1 MTKMSINESGN
12 KVKGEIRVKKII
24 SARVIGGM
32 AAMLLVVASIIGLN
46 QQTDTAQA
54 AATGTINLVNNWSKL
69 STATSPSKLATGYGG
84 TTPSYVGSGK
94 SLYATYTSTGR
105 HIMTGSNQL
114 IIEVVDADL
123 NDAIVKSTMVLLKGG
138 HTSSST
144 LITNYKVGNNSS
156 SEDEYAIPIIDNN
169 SDGIVNG
176 QDLSFACRW
185 LGSGYHDEGA
195 LGGSTDPETKTGIDT
210 GFYSAVA
217 GGVAGSTAAT
227 ALSTPDSLLD
237 GTVLKNGGTGG
248 TVADVLTDAR
258 AATTTL
264 GQNTN
269 VRTDMTVDRGGVTTD
284 EDALMGLFNAAP
296 KCSTGTSSK
305 VSVSLAGSA
314 GDPILGVSAQITI
327 ATPSSIVDA
336 SLIFDHGTAYH
347 GTPDAATNDNEAATA
362 AAANTIAGLVQW
374 KTSRIN
380 TTTVKVWSGVVSE
393 SNAINILLTETGRN
407 TGVFNG
413 LVNLFDNE
421 NTAMPLGMA
430 VSQADDTTDAA
441 SILATAYVGS
451 FGNTHAESPC
461 ADDCAAGLNRAAT
474 SDTSTLA
481 VKDGGTVY
489 AEYIDAD
496 DADANTSQKRQITA
510 KVDATTPTV
519 EINSPAHSS
528 ENQTRTPTFS
538 LTATEAASG
547 LDVSGALLILQE
559 GAETNNSGEDG
570 SVGANGTDVMST
582 SDLHDGAGDDD
593 GNGGEWLTSSIFALT
608 GGDITLGSSVDEA
621 SSPVTRTAA
630 SVTVNRGTSTDG
642 VSSLTY
648 TYTPS
653 SALPLGAAT
662 PVDHWIDFQG
672 VATDLAGNVGYTDSD
687 SSVSAGVLNKFGASH
702 IKIDQKLPS
711 ISAAYTGWWWD
722 TSIDSKNKTH
732 KHTSTKAN
740 SMVVEFDGNITGIDA
755 TDFQITFDDGT
766 THTPSEAVIYTA
778 LPTQVFLTL
787 AASMPA
793 DDTPKVAL
801 VGSVSDIAGNSTS
814 SGSLA
819 GATDKIHPSVTATL
833 SGGTGTGT
841 GALETANDLTK
852 STIVVTVTTDEE
864 LVSNPKVDVYD
875 LGMAGAG
882 GDAENAY
889 KGTCGVVNTCGAD
902 SSNVLVDGYNIRT
915 LNVAA
920 DPPVTSFTQDRNGAD
935 QGNDGFSTATA
946 SSTSAGVIL
955 DASMTAQGTKTFK
968 YTINA
973 ANGSPGTDGEKTVVI
988 TATDKATQGNITIHG
1003 SISSTSSYLRFMLDD
1018 TAPVLAI
1025 TPAAD
1030 STTTQTKP
1038 YIVLDYSAEEATKV
1052 TLNTATLDG
1061 VDISGELST
1070 TDNKK
1075 FYYVP
1080 TTDLAAGSHTIVA
1093 KATDFAGTVS
1103 SIQTKKF
1110 TVAARK
1116 DFKLSLLAG
1125 WNAKSVPSDPVDP
1138 SIDSVFS
1145 NAGVDMVLSYSDHT
1159 WSSATKDAESGKF
1172 VGSLSE
1178 IHSGHGYWI
1187 HNNNFESQSVAL
1199 VGPVAPSAGSPPAVV
1214 TIPTVAGWNFV
1225 GVSDVT
1231 RANTEGADGTTI
1243 DTAGDYFGDLKDA
1256 VLGGHDIVYSYDTT
1270 NLKFV
1275 EVLQGGNVSTGQGLW
1290 IYIVPAA
1297 DGSILPI
1304 VPPAP

>member
-1 MTKMSINESGN
+1 MTQTSIKESGN

-24 SARVIGGM
+24 SARVLGGM

-54 AATGTINLVNNWSKL
+54 ASTGTINLVNNWSKL

-94 SLYATYTSTGR
+94 TLYATYTSTGR

-114 IIEVVDADL
+114 VIEVVDSDL
-123 NDAIVKSTMVLLKGG
+123 NSAVVKSTVIILKGG
-138 HTSSST
+138 HSASST
-144 LITNYKVGNNSS
+144 LITNYQTEIGDTGKN
-156 SEDEYAIPIIDNN
+156 EYAIPIIDNN

-176 QDLSFACRW
+176 ADLTFACRW
-185 LGSGYHDEGA
+185 IGGGYEDEDG
-195 LGGSTDPETKTGIDT
+195 GGSSGIGT
-210 GFYSAVA
+210 AFYTEAASV
-217 GGVAGSTAAT
+217 TARTT
-227 ALSTPDSLLD
+227 ADSLLD
-237 GTVLKNGGTGG
+237 GTSIKNGGTGA
-248 TVADVLTDAR
+248 TAANILTDAT

-264 GQNTN
+264 GRTLK
-269 VRTDMTVDRGGVTTD
+269 VRTDMTLVRTGT
-284 EDALMGLFNAAP
+284 EAALMGSFNAAP
-296 KCSTGTSSK
+296 KCSTATTSL
-305 VSVSLAGSA
+305 VSVALIGSA
-314 GDPILGVSAQITI
+314 GDPVAGVSAQLQVSTPTSI
-327 ATPSSIVDA
+327 A
-336 SLIFDHGTAYH
+336 
-347 GTPDAATNDNEAATA
+347 AAAAQAWGPGGEQADATA
-362 AAANTIAGLVQW
+362 ATTSVIAGLVQW

-380 TTTVKVWSGVVSE
+380 TTTAKVWSGVVSQ

-430 VSQADDTTDAA
+430 ANNATTNDAE
-441 SILATAYVGS
+441 SVYFGS
-451 FGNTHAESPC
+451 FGNTNAISPC
-461 ADDCAAGLNRAAT
+461 SDECATGLGRAAT

-489 AEYIDAD
+489 AEYVDALDAD
-496 DADANTSQKRQITA
+496 SNTSQKRSITA

-547 LDVSGALLILQE
+547 LDVSGSLLILQE
-559 GAETNNSGEDG
+559 GSEQNNSGEDG
-570 SVGANGTDVMST
+570 SVGGNGTDVMTT
-582 SDLHDGAGDDD
+582 SALHDATGNDEGAGGD
-593 GNGGEWLTSSIFALT
+593 WLTSSIFALT
-608 GGDITLGSSVDEA
+608 GGDITLGTSTDED
-621 SSPVTRTAA
+621 STSRTAA

-642 VSSLTY
+642 VSTLTY

-672 VATDLAGNVGYTDSD
+672 IATDLAGNIGYTDSNT
-687 SSVSAGVLNKFGASH
+687 SVSAGVLEKFGAHH

-740 SMVVEFDGNITGIDA
+740 ALVVEFDGNITDIDS

-766 THTPSEAVIYTA
+766 THTPTEAVIYSA
-778 LPTQVFLTL
+778 LKSQVFLTL
-787 AASMPA
+787 GASMPA

-801 VGSVSDIAGNSTS
+801 VGSVSDMAGNSTS
-814 SGSLA
+814 TGSLA
-819 GATDKIHPSVTATL
+819 GATDKIHPAVTATL
-833 SGGTGTGT
+833 SGGSGTGT
-841 GALETANDLTK
+841 AALEGVNDLTK
-852 STIVVTVTTDEE
+852 TTITLTVTTDEE
-864 LVSNPKVDVYD
+864 LVSNPKVDIYD
-875 LGMAGAG
+875 LGMAKAG
-882 GDAENAY
+882 KGVNAY
-889 KGTCGVVNTCGAD
+889 KGTCGVVSTCGMGTAVD
-902 SSNVLVDGYNIRT
+902 VDDYNVRSLDVS
-915 LNVAA
+915 V
-920 DPPVTSFTQDRNGAD
+920 DPPASSFTVDRNGAALSPA
-935 QGNDGFSTATA
+935 STATVD
-946 SSTSAGVIL
+946 STSAAVLL
-955 DASMTAQGTKTFK
+955 DAGMTAQGTKTFK

-973 ANGSPGTDGEKTVVI
+973 STGTPGTDGEKTVVV

-1018 TAPVLAI
+1018 TAPSLSI
-1025 TPAAD
+1025 TPASG

-1061 VDISGELST
+1061 VDISGKLSS

-1080 TTDLAAGSHTIVA
+1080 ESDLAAGEHTIVS
-1093 KATDFAGTVS
+1093 KATDYAGNVS
-1103 SIQTKKF
+1103 SILTRKF
-1110 TVAARK
+1110 SVAARK
-1116 DFKLSLLAG
+1116 DFKMSLLAG

-1138 SIDSVFS
+1138 SIDAVFS
-1145 NAGVDMVLSYSDHT
+1145 NAGVDMVLSYSDHA
-1159 WSSATKDAESGKF
+1159 WSSATKDAGSGKF

-1178 IHSGHGYWI
+1178 IHSGHGYWV

-1199 VGPVAPSAGSPPAVV
+1199 HGPVAPSAGSPPAVV

-1231 RANTEGADGTTI
+1231 RANTEGADGTAIT
-1243 DTAGDYFGDLKDA
+1243 TQTLYFGDLTDTTA
-1256 VLGGHDIVYSYDTT
+1256 GGHDIVYKYDTT

-1275 EVLQGGNVSTGQGLW
+1275 EVASGTNVSTGEGLW
-1290 IYIVPAA
+1290 IYIVPES

>member
-1 MTKMSINESGN
+1 MTKSSINESGN

-24 SARVIGGM
+24 SARVLGGM
-32 AAMLLVVASIIGLN
+32 AAMLLVVASVIGLN

-54 AATGTINLVNNWSKL
+54 AATGSINLVNNWSKL

-114 IIEVVDADL
+114 VIEVVDADL
-123 NDAIVKSTMVLLKGG
+123 NAAVVKSTIVILKGG
-138 HTSSST
+138 HSASST
-144 LITNYKVGNNSS
+144 LITNY
-156 SEDEYAIPIIDNN
+156 EDEIGDTGKKEYAIPIIDNN
-169 SDGIVNG
+169 SDGVVNG
-176 QDLSFACRW
+176 QDLTFACRW
-185 LGSGYHDEGA
+185 LGSGFHDA
-195 LGGSTDPETKTGIDT
+195 DAD
-210 GFYSAVA
+210 
-217 GGVAGSTAAT
+217 STAGDINKAT
-227 ALSTPDSLLD
+227 GDSLLD
-237 GTVLKNGGTGG
+237 GTTIIGFAAGASSAN
-248 TVADVLTDAR
+248 AR
-258 AATTTL
+258 TNSATATSTL
-264 GQNTN
+264 GQLNT
-269 VRTDMTVDRGGVTTD
+269 VQADGMAYARGATAEDVT
-284 EDALMGLFNAAP
+284 MGFFNDAP
-296 KCSTGTSSK
+296 KCSTATTSL
-305 VSVSLAGSA
+305 VSISLVGSA
-314 GDPILGVSAQITI
+314 GDPVGGSSAQIQVS
-327 ATPSSIVDA
+327 TPSTIVEASNKWVHDPVQPAEDA
-336 SLIFDHGTAYH
+336 TVAS
-347 GTPDAATNDNEAATA
+347 TN
-362 AAANTIAGLVQW
+362 IVAGLIQW

-380 TTTVKVWSGVVSE
+380 TTTAKVWSGVVSK
-393 SNAINILLTETGRN
+393 SNAINVLLTETGRN

-430 VSQADDTTDAA
+430 LKEAGDSTNGTTV
-441 SILATAYVGS
+441 LATAYFGS
-451 FGNTHAESPC
+451 FGNTNAESPC
-461 ADDCAAGLNRAAT
+461 KAHCASGLGRAAT
-474 SDTSTLA
+474 SDTSTVA

-489 AEYIDAD
+489 AEYTDALDAD
-496 DADANTSQKRQITA
+496 SNTSQTRQVTA
-510 KVDATTPTV
+510 KVDATVPTV
-519 EINSPAHSS
+519 EVNSPANSS

-538 LTATEAASG
+538 ITATEAASG

-559 GAETNNSGEDG
+559 GSEQNNSGEDG
-570 SVGANGTDVMST
+570 SVGGNGTDVMTT
-582 SDLHDGAGDDD
+582 SDLHDAAGNDTGKG
-593 GNGGEWLTSSIFALT
+593 GNWLTSSIFALT
-608 GGDITLGSSVDEA
+608 GGDITLGSSTDE
-621 SSPVTRTAA
+621 SSVSRTAA

-653 SALPLGAAT
+653 SALPLGANT
-662 PVDHWIDFQG
+662 PVDHWLDFQG
-672 VATDLAGNVGYTDSD
+672 IATDLAGNVAYTDSN
-687 SSVSAGVLNKFGASH
+687 STTSAGVLNKFGAHH

-740 SMVVEFDGNITGIDA
+740 ALVVEFDGNITDIDA
-755 TDFQITFDDGT
+755 ADFKVTLDDGT
-766 THTPSEAVIYTA
+766 THTPTEAAIYTA

-787 AASMPA
+787 GASMSA
-793 DDTPKVAL
+793 DNTPKVEL

-814 SGSLA
+814 TGSLA

-833 SGGTGTGT
+833 SGGSGTGT
-841 GALETANDLTK
+841 GALESAADLTK
-852 STIVVTVTTDEE
+852 TTMTLTVTTDEE
-864 LVSNPKVDVYD
+864 LVSNPKVDIYD

-882 GDAENAY
+882 QGDNSY
-889 KGTCGVVNTCGAD
+889 KGTCGVINTCGMGSAVAVD
-902 SSNVLVDGYNIRT
+902 DYNVRS
-915 LNVAA
+915 LNVSV
-920 DPPVTSFTQDRNGAD
+920 DPPVSSFTVDRNGDALTPA
-935 QGNDGFSTATA
+935 STAGVDG
-946 SSTSAGVIL
+946 TSAAVLL

-968 YTINA
+968 YTISSA
-973 ANGSPGTDGEKTVVI
+973 SGTPGTDGQKTVVV

-1003 SISSTSSYLRFMLDD
+1003 SISSTSSYMRFMLDD
-1018 TAPVLAI
+1018 TAPALTI
-1025 TPAAD
+1025 TPTDA

-1038 YIVLDYSAEEATKV
+1038 YIVLDYSSEEATKV

-1061 VDISGELST
+1061 VDISGKLST

-1080 TTDLAAGSHTIVA
+1080 ESELAAGTHKIVS
-1093 KATDFAGTVS
+1093 KATDYAGNVS
-1103 SIQTKKF
+1103 SILTKTF

-1125 WNAKSVPSDPVDP
+1125 WNAKSVPSDPVNP
-1138 SIDSVFS
+1138 AIDSVFS
-1145 NAGVDMVLSYSDHT
+1145 NSGVDMVLAYSDHA
-1159 WSSATKDAESGKF
+1159 WSSATKDAGSGKF

-1178 IHSGHGYWI
+1178 IHSGHGYWV

-1199 VGPVAPSAGSPPAVV
+1199 TGPVAPSAGSPPAVV

-1225 GVSDVT
+1225 GVTDVT

-1243 DTAGDYFGDLKDA
+1243 ATQNLYFGDLTDTTA
-1256 VLGGHDIVYSYDTT
+1256 GGHDIVYKYDTT

-1275 EVLQGGNVSTGQGLW
+1275 EVAQATNVSTGQGLW

>member
-1 MTKMSINESGN
+1 MTQTSIKESGN

-24 SARVIGGM
+24 SARVLGGM

-54 AATGTINLVNNWSKL
+54 AATGSINLVNNWSKL

-94 SLYATYTSTGR
+94 TLYATYTSTGR

-114 IIEVVDADL
+114 VIEVVDSDL
-123 NDAIVKSTMVLLKGG
+123 NSAVVKSTVIILKGG
-138 HTSSST
+138 HSASST
-144 LITNYKVGNNSS
+144 LITNYQTEIGDTGKN
-156 SEDEYAIPIIDNN
+156 EYAIPIIDNN

-176 QDLSFACRW
+176 ADLTFACRW
-185 LGSGYHDEGA
+185 IGGGYEDEDG
-195 LGGSTDPETKTGIDT
+195 GGSSGIGT
-210 GFYSAVA
+210 AFYTEAASV
-217 GGVAGSTAAT
+217 TARTT
-227 ALSTPDSLLD
+227 ADSLLD
-237 GTVLKNGGTGG
+237 GTSIKNGGTGA
-248 TVADVLTDAR
+248 TAANILTDAT

-264 GQNTN
+264 GRTLK
-269 VRTDMTVDRGGVTTD
+269 VRTDMTLVRTGT
-284 EDALMGLFNAAP
+284 EAALMGSFNAAP
-296 KCSTGTSSK
+296 KCSTATTSL
-305 VSVSLAGSA
+305 VSVALIGSA
-314 GDPILGVSAQITI
+314 GDPVAGVSAQLQVSTPTSI
-327 ATPSSIVDA
+327 A
-336 SLIFDHGTAYH
+336 
-347 GTPDAATNDNEAATA
+347 AAAAQAWGPGGEQADATA
-362 AAANTIAGLVQW
+362 ATTSVIAGLVQW

-380 TTTVKVWSGVVSE
+380 TTTAKVWSGVVSQ

-430 VSQADDTTDAA
+430 ANNATTNDAE
-441 SILATAYVGS
+441 SVYFGS
-451 FGNTHAESPC
+451 FGNTNAISPC
-461 ADDCAAGLNRAAT
+461 SDECATGLGRAAT

-489 AEYIDAD
+489 AEYVDALDAD
-496 DADANTSQKRQITA
+496 SNTSQKRSITA

-547 LDVSGALLILQE
+547 LDVSGSLLILQE
-559 GAETNNSGEDG
+559 GSEQNNSGEDG
-570 SVGANGTDVMST
+570 SVGGNGTDVMTT
-582 SDLHDGAGDDD
+582 SALHDATGNDEGAGGD
-593 GNGGEWLTSSIFALT
+593 WLTSSIFALT
-608 GGDITLGSSVDEA
+608 GGDITLGTSTDED
-621 SSPVTRTAA
+621 STSRTAA

-642 VSSLTY
+642 VSTLTY

-672 VATDLAGNVGYTDSD
+672 IATDLAGNIGYTDSNT
-687 SSVSAGVLNKFGASH
+687 SVSAGVLEKFGAHH

-740 SMVVEFDGNITGIDA
+740 ALVVEFDGNITDIDS

-766 THTPSEAVIYTA
+766 THTPTEAVIYSA
-778 LPTQVFLTL
+778 LKSQVFLTL
-787 AASMPA
+787 GASMPA

-801 VGSVSDIAGNSTS
+801 VGSVSDMAGNSTS
-814 SGSLA
+814 TGSLA
-819 GATDKIHPSVTATL
+819 GATDKIHPAVTATL
-833 SGGTGTGT
+833 SGGSGTGT
-841 GALETANDLTK
+841 AALEGVNDLTK
-852 STIVVTVTTDEE
+852 TTITLTVTTDEE
-864 LVSNPKVDVYD
+864 LVSNPKVDIYD
-875 LGMAGAG
+875 LGMAKAG
-882 GDAENAY
+882 KGVNAY
-889 KGTCGVVNTCGAD
+889 KGTCGVVSTCGMGTAVD
-902 SSNVLVDGYNIRT
+902 VDDYNVRSLDVS
-915 LNVAA
+915 V
-920 DPPVTSFTQDRNGAD
+920 DPPASSFTVDRNGAALSPA
-935 QGNDGFSTATA
+935 STATVD
-946 SSTSAGVIL
+946 STSAAVLL
-955 DASMTAQGTKTFK
+955 DAGMTAQGTKTFK

-973 ANGSPGTDGEKTVVI
+973 STGTPGTDGEKTVVV

-1018 TAPVLAI
+1018 TAPSLSI
-1025 TPAAD
+1025 TPASG

-1061 VDISGELST
+1061 VDISGKLSS

-1080 TTDLAAGSHTIVA
+1080 ESDLAAGEHTIVS
-1093 KATDFAGTVS
+1093 KATDYAGNVS
-1103 SIQTKKF
+1103 SILTRKF
-1110 TVAARK
+1110 SVAARK
-1116 DFKLSLLAG
+1116 DFKMSLLAG

-1138 SIDSVFS
+1138 SIDAVFS
-1145 NAGVDMVLSYSDHT
+1145 NAGVDMVLSYSDHA
-1159 WSSATKDAESGKF
+1159 WSSATKDAGSGKF

-1178 IHSGHGYWI
+1178 IHSGHGYWV

-1199 VGPVAPSAGSPPAVV
+1199 HGPVAPSAGSPPAVV

-1231 RANTEGADGTTI
+1231 RANTEGADGTAIT
-1243 DTAGDYFGDLKDA
+1243 TQTLYFGDLTDTTA
-1256 VLGGHDIVYSYDTT
+1256 GGHDIVYKYDTT

-1275 EVLQGGNVSTGQGLW
+1275 EVASGTNVSTGEGLW
-1290 IYIVPAA
+1290 IYIVPES